1 MQAVQMKVRDRLE
14 SVCRKVAGWALK
26 SNVRLSP
33 GASQCVQVRNEIV
46 EQSRPSVAVR
56 GIFFGEQCVKKTVDL
71 KLPPR

>member
-26 SNVRLSP
+26 SNVRLSL

-46 EQSRPSVAVR
+46 EQSRQRDDRAECCSAR
-56 GIFFGEQCVKKTVDL
+56 AL
-71 KLPPR
+71 LR